1 MEKYR
6 SSLEKTERFSNGAPT
21 RRLHGLGS
29 TARCLSQ
36 RKNDRIMRTPA
47 VAAARLPIT
56 WTRRWRVQRPQAPS
70 SKNPTDS
77 VEKVEN
83 VVRPPK
89 KPVTRRSRRASF
101 TGKTAK
107 HPARMPAAKHPTR
120 FAASVPAASP
130 PTLPR
135 PTVRSHRQS
144 APRAAPAA
152 TAAAPSQEMPVTTV
166 RAPQ

>member
-56 WTRRWRVQRPQAPS
+56 WKRRCLPQRLQAPS
-70 SKNPTDS
+70 SRKPTDS
-77 VEKVEN
+77 VEKVEK
-83 VVRPPK
+83 VVRPPRN
-89 KPVTRRSRRASF
+89 PVTRRSRRASF

-107 HPARMPAAKHPTR
+107 HPARIPAAKHPKR
-120 FAASVPAASP
+120 LAASVPAAKP
-130 PTLPR
+130 PMLPS
-135 PTVRSHRQS
+135 PTVRSQRQT

-152 TAAAPSQEMPVTTV
+152 TAAAPSRVMPATML
-166 RAPQ
+166 RAPR